1 MSTPNDLSV
10 VITAPRRAGGGVAE
24 LWFGSALLG
33 LLHEEQGT
41 IVLRLESQARGP
53 ISVSAVALEHA
64 LADARER
71 LAVPAGTGAG
81 AH

>member
-10 VITAPRRAGGGVAE
+10 VIAAPRPAGTGVAE

-33 LLHEEQGT
+33 LLQEEHGT
-41 IVLRLESQARGP
+41 VVLRLESQARGP
-53 ISVSAVALEHA
+53 ITVSAVALEHA

-71 LAVPAGTGAG
+71 LAVPEGTRAG
-81 AH
+81 AY